1 MNKIVRTAKAPT
13 PKGPYS
19 QAVISGGFV
28 YVAGQVAIDPET
40 NEFEFGTVESE
51 TELTFKNIKAILGSA
66 GCKLKDVVRVG
77 VYLKNMSSFPAMN
90 KIYSRYFPHNPP
102 ARSTV
107 GVELVAGLK
116 VEIDCVAKL
125 PRKAASKK
133 KLKGGRDA
141 KTKAKKTPGEN
152 KPRKFGTV

>member
-19 QAVISGGFV
+19 QAIISGGFV
-28 YVAGQVAIDPET
+28 YVAGQVAINPET

-51 TELTFKNIKAILGSA
+51 TELTFNNIKAILGSA
-66 GCKLKDVVRVG
+66 GCELTDVVRVG

-90 KIYSRYFPHNPP
+90 KIYSRYFSHNPP
-102 ARSTV
+102 ARSTM
-107 GVELVAGLK
+107 GVELIAGLK

-125 PRKAASKK
+125 PRKTTSKK
-133 KLKGGRDA
+133 RVRGRRDA
-141 KTKAKKTPGEN
+141 KPKKE
-152 KPRKFGTV
+152 KSSRRK